1 MWFPCGQHP
10 VTLWGHFVNSY
21 GYHIQT
27 ECSNETLNTEYV
39 KVCKSDISMAF
50 LLPVILIRAATV
62 VYLIYLTNVKA

>member
-10 VTLWGHFVNSY
+10 VTLLGIFVNSY

-27 ECSNETLNTEYV
+27 ECSNETGNAEYV
-39 KVCKSDISMAF
+39 KVCKSDICMAF
-50 LLPVILIRAATV
+50 LLPLILTRAATV